1 MQKKTVFLVIFL
13 TTISFFITTL
23 SKTMAQN
30 PTPPKAKKVDKILE
44 KHGHKRN
51 DEYYWLNKREDKEVI
66 QYLTD
71 ENAYTQSIMKS
82 TETFQETL
90 FQEIKGRIKEQDE
103 SVPYFLNGYWYYNKF
118 EKGQE
123 YPLYARKKKSLDN
136 KEEIYLDVNEL
147 AKGQSFYQIGD
158 TDVSD
163 NNNILAFSFD
173 QIGRRK
179 YNIVFKDL
187 KTGKILADKI
197 ENTTGGITWASDNK
211 TVFYTRQDDVTLRA
225 YQILKH
231 VIGTDAKLD
240 KVVFEEKD
248 EIYNVGV
255 SRTKSKK
262 YIIIGSS
269 TTLAN
274 EYRFLD
280 ASTPD
285 KDFTLFLP
293 REYKHEYSID
303 HYQDNFYII
312 TNWEAKNFRLMSTPV
327 DKREKENWQEIIP
340 HSADVFL
347 EDIEIFEKY
356 LVISQKE
363 KGLDQI
369 KVREWKTQ
377 NSYFIPMDEPTYTLG
392 VGFNPEFKTNKL
404 RFGYASLTTPSTS
417 YEFDLATK
425 DRKTLKQQTV
435 LGGYNPQDYVAERHF
450 ATAQDGTQVP
460 ISLVYKKGLKK
471 DGSAPCL
478 LYAYGSYG
486 YSMDASFSST
496 RISLLDRGFVYAIAH
511 IRGGQE
517 MGRDWYE
524 NGKFFHKKNTF
535 TDFIDCAKYLLHEK
549 YTSTEKLFAEG
560 GSAGGLLMGAVAN
573 MRGDLFKGVI
583 AAVPF
588 VDVVT
593 TMLDDTIPLT
603 TGEYD
608 EWGNPNDINYY
619 IYMLSYSPYD
629 QVERKSYPNMLVTTG
644 LHDSQV
650 QYWEPAKWVA
660 RLRDMKTDKNLLL
673 LKTDMEAG
681 HGGKTGRFKRL
692 YDIAFEF
699 AFMFKILGIEK

>member
-1 MQKKTVFLVIFL
+1 MQKKSLFLVIIFTTFL
-13 TTISFFITTL
+13 FFIKNTHQ
-23 SKTMAQN
+23 TMAQN
-30 PTPPKAKKVDKILE
+30 PTPPKAKKVEKTLE

-51 DEYYWLNKREDKEVI
+51 DPYYWLNKREDKEVI

-71 ENAYTQSIMKS
+71 ENSYTKSIMQS
-82 TETFQETL
+82 TETLQENL
-90 FQEIKGRIKEQDE
+90 FKEIKGRIKEQDE
-103 SVPYFLNGYWYYNKF
+103 SVPYFLNGYWYYTKY

-123 YPLYARKKKSLDN
+123 YPIYCRKKKSLDA
-136 KEEIYLDVNEL
+136 KEEIYLDVNEQ
-147 AKGQSFYQIGD
+147 AKGKEFYQIGEAD
-158 TDVSD
+158 ISDD
-163 NNNILAFSFD
+163 NNIMAFSYD
-173 QIGRRK
+173 IVGRRK
-179 YNIVFKDL
+179 FNIVFKDL

-197 ENTTGGITWASDNK
+197 ENTTGSVTWAGDNK
-211 TVFYTRQDDVTLRA
+211 TVFYTKQDEVTLRSF
-225 YQILKH
+225 QILRH
-231 VIGTDAKLD
+231 TIGADSKTD
-240 KVVFEEKD
+240 KVIFEEKD
-248 EIYNVGV
+248 ETYNVGV

-262 YIIIGSS
+262 YIVISS
-269 TTLAN
+269 SATLAN
-274 EYRFLD
+274 EFRFLD
-280 ASTPD
+280 ANTPD

-293 REYKHEYSID
+293 REYKHEYNID
-303 HYQDNFYII
+303 HFGDKFYIL
-312 TNWEAKNFRLMSTPV
+312 TNWQAKNFRLMSTPIE
-327 DKREKENWQEIIP
+327 KREKNNWTEIIA
-340 HSADVFL
+340 HNENVFL
-347 EDIEIFEKY
+347 EDIEIFENY

-363 KGLDQI
+363 KGLDLI

-377 NSYFIPMDEPTYTLG
+377 KEHFIPMDEPTYTLG
-392 VGFNPEFKTNKL
+392 VGFNPEFKTQKL
-404 RFGYASLTTPSTS
+404 RFSYASLTTPGTT
-417 YEFDLATK
+417 YEYDMTTK
-425 DRKTLKQQTV
+425 DRKTLKQQAV
-435 LGGYNPQDYVAERHF
+435 LGGYNPQDYVSERHF

-486 YSMDASFSST
+486 YSMDASFSLA
-496 RISLLDRGFVYAIAH
+496 RISLLDRGFVFAIAH

-535 TDFIDCAKYLLHEK
+535 TDFIDCAKYLLAQK
-549 YTSTEKLFAEG
+549 YTTTEKLFAEG

-573 MRGDLFKGVI
+573 MRGDLFKGMI

-608 EWGNPNDINYY
+608 EWGNPNDVNYY

-629 QVERKSYPNMLVTTG
+629 QVERKQYPNMLVTTG

-660 RLRDMKTDKNLLL
+660 RLREMKTDNNILL
-673 LKTDMEAG
+673 LKTDMDAG

-692 YDIAFEF
+692 YDIAFEY
-699 AFMFKILGIEK
+699 AFMFKMLGIEK